1 MIRTPDSKI
10 REAILFPVE
19 YIRRMATA
27 YFSHAH
33 AADETI
39 MPLVIQAVEQYGRDE
54 AFRLLR
60 HAEGM
65 PQTPATIEWICTEL
79 DKEWHVDDM
88 NIDNYCV
95 SLALILCRAPV
106 ELLDIDMADLRSF
119 PSELTDH
126 FADRL
131 EFARWD
137 WDPLWQALVELA
149 EEDEANTYGIT
160 TEQFRRQGD
169 LAEALARHAEKRD
182 TVLAMVERLGHD
194 DDELAILEPY
204 LLDIAGLMRISA
216 AIPFLL
222 KRLDDE
228 DPFVAQCAQE
238 GLEQIGGDE
247 VVEQIALAWPAAD
260 SMSRVSASGVLESI
274 HTDRSAEVC
283 LRFFADE
290 VDGDVQE
297 FLVNAL
303 LGGMV
308 PDAVGPIR
316 ELILGEK
323 TGGARFFK
331 AQLVAA
337 STIMGVSF
345 PEYDEWHREAAAAD
359 WYDEPT
365 DHRLR
370 DDFVEG
376 EEGFEGFDD
385 LFGDEYDE
393 GDDEDF
399 EGRDVE
405 GWVADLE
412 EIREQFASW
421 VGPARS
427 RKTAGRNDPCP
438 CGSGKKYK
446 KCCLKK
452 ESLPPEKPATEKDL
466 FPVGTIALYGPNDR
480 RTTKIAA
487 SVIRFPGAE
496 PLLKRWVATNVTDSP
511 RVRQEILDFLRQ
523 HGVKSV
529 VASDG
534 NLGCPHEEGLDFPE
548 GGDCPFCPFWKGKQG
563 SGATDPYW

>member
-19 YIRRMATA
+19 YVRRMATA

-39 MPLVIQAVEQYGRDE
+39 MPLVIQAVEQYGRNE

-60 HAEGM
+60 HAEEM

-119 PSELTDH
+119 PRELAEH

-131 EFARWD
+131 EFAPWD

-149 EEDEANTYGIT
+149 EDTGANSYRVTREQSRREA
-160 TEQFRRQGD
+160 E
-169 LAEALARHAEKRD
+169 LVEALARHADKRD
-182 TVLAMVERLGHD
+182 TVVAMFERLER

-204 LLDIAGLMRISA
+204 LLDIAGMMRISA

-228 DPFVAQCAQE
+228 DPFVSQCAQE

-247 VVEQIALAWPAAD
+247 VVDQIALAWPAAD
-260 SMSRVSASGVLESI
+260 STFRVSASEVLESI

-297 FLVNAL
+297 LLAGAL

-316 ELILGEK
+316 ELIRGEK
-323 TGGARFFK
+323 TGAARFFK

-359 WYDEPT
+359 WYDEPI

-385 LFGDEYDE
+385 LFGDDE

-452 ESLPPEKPATEKDL
+452 ESPPPEKPATEKDL

>member
-19 YIRRMATA
+19 YIRRMAA
-27 YFSHAH
+27 KYFSHAH

-39 MPLVIQAVEQYGRDE
+39 MPLVIQAVEQYGREE
-54 AFRLLR
+54 ALRLLR

-79 DKEWHVDDM
+79 DKEWHVDDI

-95 SLALILCRAPV
+95 ALALILCRAPV
-106 ELLDIDMADLRSF
+106 ELLDIGMADLQSF
-119 PSELTDH
+119 PGELADH
-126 FADRL
+126 LADRL

-149 EEDEANTYGIT
+149 EETDANSYRVTREQSRREA
-160 TEQFRRQGD
+160 E
-169 LAEALARHAEKRD
+169 LVEALARHADKRD
-182 TVLAMVERLGHD
+182 TVVAMLERLERD

-204 LLDIAGLMRISA
+204 LLDVAGEMRISA
-216 AIPFLL
+216 AIPLLL

-283 LRFFADE
+283 RRFFADE

-297 FLVNAL
+297 FLVSAL

-316 ELILGEK
+316 ELILGK
-323 TGGARFFK
+323 KPGAARFFK

-359 WYDEPT
+359 WYDEPF

-385 LFGDEYDE
+385 DFDDEYDE
-393 GDDEDF
+393 GDEEDF

-452 ESLPPEKPATEKDL
+452 ESPPPEKPATEKDL
-466 FPVGTIALYGPNDR
+466 FPAGTIALYGPNDR

-511 RVRQEILDFLRQ
+511 RVRQEILDFFRQ

>member
-1 MIRTPDSKI
+1 ML
-10 REAILFPVE
+10 E
-19 YIRRMATA
+19 
-27 YFSHAH
+27 
-33 AADETI
+33 
-39 MPLVIQAVEQYGRDE
+39 
-54 AFRLLR
+54 
-60 HAEGM
+60 
-65 PQTPATIEWICTEL
+65 
-79 DKEWHVDDM
+79 
-88 NIDNYCV
+88 
-95 SLALILCRAPV
+95 
-106 ELLDIDMADLRSF
+106 
-119 PSELTDH
+119 
-126 FADRL
+126 RL
-131 EFARWD
+131 ER
-137 WDPLWQALVELA
+137 
-149 EEDEANTYGIT
+149 
-160 TEQFRRQGD
+160 
-169 LAEALARHAEKRD
+169 
-182 TVLAMVERLGHD
+182 D
-194 DDELAILEPY
+194 DDELAMLEPY
-204 LLDIAGLMRISA
+204 LLNIAGMMRISA

-222 KRLDDE
+222 KRLDDG

-238 GLEQIGGDE
+238 GLEQLGGDE
-247 VVEQIALAWPAAD
+247 VVEQIALAWPAAEP
-260 SMSRVSASGVLESI
+260 MFRVSASGVLESI

-290 VDGDVQE
+290 EDGDVQE
-297 FLVNAL
+297 FLVSAL

-308 PDAVGPIR
+308 PDALGPIR

-323 TGGARFFK
+323 TGAARFFK

-345 PEYDEWHREAAAAD
+345 PEYDEWYREAAAAD
-359 WYDEPT
+359 WYDGPIN
-365 DHRLR
+365 HRLR
-370 DDFVEG
+370 DDFVED

-385 LFGDEYDE
+385 DLDDDEW
-393 GDDEDF
+393 DDEDF
-399 EGRDVE
+399 EDEDFEGWDVE

-412 EIREQFASW
+412 EIKEQFNTW
-421 VGPARS
+421 TGPARS

-452 ESLPPEKPATEKDL
+452 QAPPPEKPATEKDL

-487 SVIRFPGAE
+487 SVIRFPSAE
-496 PLLKRWVATNVTDSP
+496 PLLKRWVAANVTDSP
-511 RVRQEILDFLRQ
+511 RVRQEILDFFRL